1 MVEWIFCNAE
11 FSLFSQTL
19 CDLPGG
25 PIGPGGPG
33 RPGGPVPPKE
43 GGPGGPRDPGV
54 PGVPGSP
61 AQRIKYQLKV
71 LAWCHFVL
79 KQSHN
84 LKSTFESWSS
94 ISSKPS

>member
-61 AQRIKYQLKV
+61 AQTEDKV
-71 LAWCHFVL
+71 SA
-79 KQSHN
+79 QSSG
-84 LKSTFESWSS
+84 LVSFC
-94 ISSKPS
+94 SKTITQSKEYL